1 MNDAG
6 LQLFIITFLQF
17 AAGMGILGMCRVTMP
32 RSVAIPTS
40 VILGMFV
47 HSVAFFLASLLG
59 IGVSLTTTTVTAV
72 ISAIVVNAPLPLTIP
87 MWKGLL
93 ARPTWNV
100 RMYDV
105 MAWTLGAYILF
116 IVVWGTWYWPVT
128 PFDAMAGIDLV
139 ARQAIEEGTLNNS
152 IYTHPSLA
160 GRLSNQPFYA
170 PFAML
175 HQVMTRT
182 MGFAYGQLW
191 LAVASVSFAV
201 FFAAWLRRYVH
212 PFIASATWLLILI
225 TPEWLGYQYLLQTDF
240 INAVFVAMGA
250 MFTIEAIRTSSASW
264 LAVAVVLFAGGCWS
278 RTETPIIVGFGLVL
292 VFWPISKQL
301 GQRTAVLF
309 SAGTV
314 AACSVIFALWHVI
327 WFSVLPVR
335 PDSLTELRIPDVTTF
350 FTVLTDLFTNVLA
363 EIGLWGWIFPLVVL
377 AAIVSL
383 ICHKRLGLTLPWLW
397 MGAIVLGLVL
407 VGSIFS
413 SAVVE
418 QTLRRGI
425 FKLVPLVGLALVTT
439 SYVQQL
445 SDRLM
450 TWEGKRR

>member
-6 LQLFIITFLQF
+6 LQLFVITILQF
-17 AAGMGILGMCRVTMP
+17 AAGIGLLGLCRGELT
-32 RSVAIPTS
+32 RSLAIPTA

-47 HSVAFFLASLLG
+47 HSVAFFFACLFG
-59 IGVSLTTTTVTAV
+59 MGVSLTTTTITAIVTAV
-72 ISAIVVNAPLPLTIP
+72 VLNAPLPLTIP
-87 MWKGLL
+87 VWKGLFV
-93 ARPTWNV
+93 RPTWNV

-105 MAWTLGAYILF
+105 MAWLLGAYILF
-116 IVVWGTWYWPVT
+116 IVVWGAWYWPVT

-175 HQVMTRT
+175 QQVMTRT
-182 MGFAYGQLW
+182 MGFAYGQIW
-191 LAVASVSFAV
+191 LAVASVSFAI
-201 FFAAWLRRYVH
+201 FFASWLRRYVH
-212 PFIASATWLLILI
+212 PFIASSTWLLLLM

-250 MFTIEAIRTSSASW
+250 MFTIEAIRTSTASW
-264 LAVAVVLFAGGCWS
+264 LGIATVLFAAGCWS
-278 RTETPIIVGFGLVL
+278 RTETPIIIGLAL
-292 VFWPISKQL
+292 LMVFWPVAKQL
-301 GQRTAVLF
+301 GMRTAVVF
-309 SAGTV
+309 GTGTLI
-314 AACSVIFALWHVI
+314 ACAVTFALWHVI
-327 WFSVLPVR
+327 WFSILPVR
-335 PDSLTELRIPDVTTF
+335 PDSLAELRLPDAS
-350 FTVLTDLFTNVLA
+350 TVGTVIMDLVTNVLA
-363 EIGLWGWIFPLVVL
+363 DIGLWGWIFPLVVL
-377 AAIVSL
+377 AALVSFIL
-383 ICHKRLGLTLPWLW
+383 HKRLGLTLPWIW
-397 MGAIVLGLVL
+397 MGAIVLGLVV

-425 FKLVPLVGLALVTT
+425 FKLVPLVGLAIVTT
-439 SYVQQL
+439 SFVQGL
-445 SDRLM
+445 SKRLF

>member
-6 LQLFIITFLQF
+6 LQLFLITLLQF
-17 AAGMGILGMCRVTMP
+17 AAGIGILGLCRVTLT
-32 RSVAIPTS
+32 RSLAIPTA
-40 VILGMFV
+40 VLVGMFV
-47 HSVAFFLASLLG
+47 HSFVFFLACLLG
-59 IGVSLTTTTVTAV
+59 MGVSLSTTTITA
-72 ISAIVVNAPLPLTIP
+72 IGAAAALNAPLPLT
-87 MWKGLL
+87 MSVWKSLFV
-93 ARPTWNV
+93 RPSWNV

-105 MAWTLGAYILF
+105 LAWTLGAYILF
-116 IVVWGTWYWPVT
+116 IVVWGAWYWPVT

-175 HQVMTRT
+175 QQVMTRT
-182 MGFAYGQLW
+182 MGFAYGQIW

-212 PFIASATWLLILI
+212 PFIASATWLLLLM

-250 MFTIEAIRTSSASW
+250 MFTIEAIRTSTATW
-264 LAVAVVLFAGGCWS
+264 LGLAAVFFAAGCWS
-278 RTETPIIVGFGLVL
+278 RTETPIIVGIGLL
-292 VFWPISKQL
+292 MMLWPMSKQF
-301 GQRTAVLF
+301 GARTTLQFGAV
-309 SAGTV
+309 TV
-314 AACSVIFALWHVI
+314 ALCAVTFTLWHVI
-327 WFSVLPVR
+327 WFSILPVR
-335 PDSLTELRIPDVTTF
+335 PDSLTELRIPGLS
-350 FTVLTDLFTNVLA
+350 TVIEVVTDLFTNVIA

-377 AAIVSL
+377 AAAVSL
-383 ICHKRLGLTLPWLW
+383 IRNKRIGLALPWIW
-397 MGAIVLGLVL
+397 MGAIVLGLVV

-425 FKLVPLVGLALVTT
+425 FKLVPLVGLALITT

-445 SDRLM
+445 SERLV